1 MTKIYEVFS
10 WPNPTTYPS
19 ARPKIYHFK
28 NKEIADKFAK
38 YLDEIESDY
47 VHHEVKDVVL
57 YDDFEIAKTDYE
69 RLLESYKEEYSDD
82 KF

>member
-47 VHHEVKDVVL
+47 VPHEVKDVVL